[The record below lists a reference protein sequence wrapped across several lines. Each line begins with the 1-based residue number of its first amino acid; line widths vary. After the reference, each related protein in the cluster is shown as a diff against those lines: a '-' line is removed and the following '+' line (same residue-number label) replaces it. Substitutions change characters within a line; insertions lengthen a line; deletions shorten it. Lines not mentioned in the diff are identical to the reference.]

1 MRIAVATDS
10 NSGIKNMENG
20 IFVLPMPF
28 LIDGEE
34 FFEGVNLTVEDF
46 FKKQMSGSDIL
57 TSQPNIYNLQTF
69 WSNILNKYDA
79 IVYIPMSGSL
89 SASVETA
96 KTIAKYYEYNGKVF
110 VVDNRRISLS
120 QKQSAYD
127 AVTLVKEGKNP
138 EEIVKYLEDT
148 AAENSI
154 YIMVPDLKYLKKGGR
169 ITKTAALI
177 GTLLKIKPVLQIQGG
192 KLDSYAKVLT
202 VKKARE
208 TMIGAIKKDLETR
221 FKKEFEEGRIN
232 ISVAYTFDRNIAEDF
247 KAEIESSLN
256 AKVDWI
262 EPLSLSISCH
272 IGPNSVA
279 VALSTIYNND

>member
-127 AVTLVKEGKNP
+127 AVTLVKEGKSP

-148 AAENSI
+148 AVENSI

-169 ITKTAALI
+169 ITKAAALI

-279 VALSTIYNND
+279 VALSTIYKND